1 MDSWLRNGPT
11 NAGLF
16 FSVERNTAERVY
28 RFLDAPVAQGKR
40 SRFVI
45 DRLGV
50 RIPSGALE
58 NQSRRHGFQRSK
70 VPQKWVPKLGSGF
83 DESGDPRLRREHS
96 MCEDFSSLEGW
107 VSG

>member
-11 NAGLF
+11 NEGLF
-16 FSVERNTAERVY
+16 FSVKRTIADSITTVV
-28 RFLDAPVAQGKR
+28 DAPVAQWKR

-70 VPQKWVPKLGSGF
+70 AGQIG
-83 DESGDPRLRREHS
+83 REDTGRPD
-96 MCEDFSSLEGW
+96 CTKT
-107 VSG
+107 V